1 MNYYEILGIT
11 LACFIIIVGFF
22 ISIKRSVDDD
32 KRPLDEL
39 NANII
44 KLNANFENIMK
55 NDAVRDR
62 RIEKHGMEIDSIVEK
77 QRESEKI
84 LSNHEIR
91 LGAVEKRLDD

>member
-1 MNYYEILGIT
+1 MDYYEILGIT
-11 LACFIIIVGFF
+11 LACFIVIAGFF
-22 ISIKRSVDDD
+22 VSIKKSVNDD
-32 KRPLDEL
+32 KKPLDEL

-44 KLNANFENIMK
+44 KLNTNFENMLTS
-55 NDAVRDR
+55 NAVRDK

-77 QRESEKI
+77 QRENEKT

>member
-22 ISIKRSVDDD
+22 ISIKKSVDDD

-55 NDAVRDR
+55 NDAVRDK